1 MSNIKVTATL
11 LESAGWTEA
20 QIDRYYKLLDRKMQ
34 RGLSALSVSDRRFYN
49 SALPA
54 CSKAQSAIDKAIRE
68 GQTRRV
74 SGKQPVE
81 TKLHYRYCQADMLN
95 YLQQAELLPGEE
107 LAIVIIRQEQMRAL
121 TIYQPILDQVDTSR
135 RGKFDDT
142 LFELLDLAASMGRH
156 LPYDAATHQEAL
168 RVEFAESWNDRWTAC
183 YDHLA
188 ASLVALS
195 GDDAL
200 AFRAEVRPLVEAF
213 TRSLPS
219 VRSTMAVAA

>member
-121 TIYQPILDQVDTSR
+121 TIYQPILDQVDTTR
-135 RGKFDDT
+135 RGQFDVT
-142 LFELLDLAASMGRH
+142 EAEFLDLAAALGRH
-156 LPYDAATHQEAL
+156 LPYDGVAHKTAMKQ
-168 RVEFAESWNDRWTAC
+168 EFADTWNDRWTIY
-183 YDHLA
+183 YDRLA
-188 ASLVALS
+188 SNAVALD
-195 GDDAL
+195 GQDAL
-200 AFRAEVRPLVEAF
+200 EFRAIVRPAVEQF
-213 TRSLPS
+213 IRSLPS
-219 VRSTMAVAA
+219 VRSTVAA

>member
-1 MSNIKVTATL
+1 MSNVKVTAAL
-11 LESAGWTEA
+11 LESAGWTET
-20 QIDRYYKLLDRKMQ
+20 QVDRYYKLLARKQ
-34 RGLSALSVSDRRFYN
+34 QHGLNSLTISDRRFYL
-49 SALPA
+49 SAVPA

-121 TIYQPILDQVDTSR
+121 TIYQPILDQVDTTR
-135 RGKFDDT
+135 RGQFDAT
-142 LFELLDLAASMGRH
+142 TFELLDLAASMGRH
-156 LPYDAATHQEAL
+156 LPYDAAAHQEAL
-168 RVEFAESWNDRWTAC
+168 RVEFAGSWNDRWTAC

-219 VRSTMAVAA
+219 VRSTVAL